1 MPLEGKPQFVDD
13 GAQTYLG
20 QDVTTTANEAVDAQ
34 STADSKVETK
44 SCPDEDR
51 HADELC
57 GTVCAPIHEEN
68 DGSGPTGTAADIF
81 QQERTQY
88 WALCPASQSVLLRMA
103 NTKGV
108 NFMVFSTTRI
118 QGHEA
123 YQEVLQHIRHYKMN
137 LVIELPK
144 EDRKEASGRMMKT
157 FSRLKVYVEAANN
170 VFIIAPKTNP

>member
-1 MPLEGKPQFVDD
+1 MQRSLGRVPL
-13 GAQTYLG
+13 
-20 QDVTTTANEAVDAQ
+20 DVATTANEAVDAR
-34 STADSKVETK
+34 TTVDSKVETK

-51 HADELC
+51 RADEPC
-57 GTVCAPIHEEN
+57 GTICAPIHEKN

-123 YQEVLQHIRHYKMN
+123 YQEVLQHNRRY
-137 LVIELPK
+137 
-144 EDRKEASGRMMKT
+144 
-157 FSRLKVYVEAANN
+157 NN
-170 VFIIAPKTNP
+170 EPCHRTTKRRSQRGVRENDENILTTQSLR

>member
-1 MPLEGKPQFVDD
+1 MG
-13 GAQTYLG
+13 
-20 QDVTTTANEAVDAQ
+20 
-34 STADSKVETK
+34 TK

-57 GTVCAPIHEEN
+57 
-68 DGSGPTGTAADIF
+68 GTAADIF

-123 YQEVLQHIRHYKMN
+123 YQEVLQHIRHYNMN

-157 FSRLKVYVEAANN
+157 FSRFKVYVEVAN
-170 VFIIAPKTNP
+170 

>member
-1 MPLEGKPQFVDD
+1 MPRS
-13 GAQTYLG
+13 LG
-20 QDVTTTANEAVDAQ
+20 RVPLDVTTTANEAVDAR

-44 SCPDEDR
+44 SCLDEDR

-57 GTVCAPIHEEN
+57 
-68 DGSGPTGTAADIF
+68 GTAADIF

-157 FSRLKVYVEAANN
+157 FSRLKVYAEAANN
-170 VFIIAPKTNP
+170 VFIIAPKTNPYWAH